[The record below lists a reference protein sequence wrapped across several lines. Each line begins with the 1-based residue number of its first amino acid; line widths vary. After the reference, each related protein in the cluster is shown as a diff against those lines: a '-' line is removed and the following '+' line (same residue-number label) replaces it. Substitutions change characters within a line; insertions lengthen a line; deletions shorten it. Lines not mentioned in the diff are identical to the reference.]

1 MCDECNF
8 RSNTVRKLEDHER
21 EMHGPVDGEPRE
33 EIGARKMIEDVLD
46 FGNNKKRKPK
56 PTHRL
61 AGVQKKARNENE
73 RFEYSS
79 LKTVIARTC
88 EKGITKCLLS
98 LAE

>member
-1 MCDECNF
+1 
-8 RSNTVRKLEDHER
+8 
-21 EMHGPVDGEPRE
+21 MHGPVDGEPRE

-73 RFEYSS
+73 RFECEDCDCTYARKDG
-79 LKTVIARTC
+79 LKKHRAA
-88 EKGITKCLLS
+88 KH
-98 LAE
+98 